1 MNKMDEFKFAEKAMD
16 EKSTLEQLKEATEDV
31 WNDAKKMIFKA
42 IKENIDVEDDESMK
56 LFKKLKKLMN
66 SAETLNDLSFAYMAE
81 QDKKIDMLYGELT
94 EINSNNLVMIEEQRN
109 TNKILKDI
117 LKQEGNNCTVLGKLV
132 EKK

>member
-1 MNKMDEFKFAEKAMD
+1 MNKMDEFKFEEKRAD
-16 EKSTLEQLKEATEDV
+16 EKSILEQLKEATENV
-31 WNDAKKMIFKA
+31 YNDAKKMVFKA
-42 IKENIDVEDDESMK
+42 IKDNIDIEDDESMK

-66 SAETLNDLSFAYMAE
+66 SAETLNELSFAYMAE

-117 LKQEGNNCTVLGKLV
+117 LKQEGNNCTVLGRLV
-132 EKK
+132 EKN

>member
-1 MNKMDEFKFAEKAMD
+1 MNKMDEFKFAEKVMD
-16 EKSTLEQLKEATEDV
+16 EKSTLEQLKEATENV

-56 LFKKLKKLMN
+56 LFKKLKKLIN

-117 LKQEGNNCTVLGKLV
+117 LKQEGNNCTVLGRIA